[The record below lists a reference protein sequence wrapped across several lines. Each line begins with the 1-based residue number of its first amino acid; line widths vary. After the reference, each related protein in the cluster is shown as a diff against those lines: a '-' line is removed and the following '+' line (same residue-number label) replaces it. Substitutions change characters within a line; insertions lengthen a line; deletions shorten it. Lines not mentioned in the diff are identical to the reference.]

1 MVSKAMVPDKPVSP
15 NKKRNVL
22 VAFVLGA
29 MMACGIVTVQM
40 LMDDKYKTAE
50 DIRIY
55 TGLATLAIVPIENE
69 DETAEKKPKNGR
81 RKQ

>member
-1 MVSKAMVPDKPVSP
+1 
-15 NKKRNVL
+15 
-22 VAFVLGA
+22 
-29 MMACGIVTVQM
+29 M

-55 TGLATLAIVPIENE
+55 TGLATLAIVPIEDE